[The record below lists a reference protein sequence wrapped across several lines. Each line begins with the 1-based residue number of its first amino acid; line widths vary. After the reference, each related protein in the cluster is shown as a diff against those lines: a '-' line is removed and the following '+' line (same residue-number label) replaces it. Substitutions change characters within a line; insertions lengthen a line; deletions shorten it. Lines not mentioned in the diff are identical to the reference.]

1 MELARDF
8 YVGLVED
15 NKDPNRK
22 GRIKVRAQTLYH
34 NIPIEDIPYAY
45 PWGGISGKD
54 FQVPAIGK
62 LVNIL
67 FLSDDLYSPYYI
79 YSENYNV
86 NLQAKL
92 KDLSEEEYTNFV
104 ALLVDERTNI
114 FVDSKEL
121 TIDHLYNKIT
131 INNNS
136 INHELKDNT
145 QKLNLGSKDA
155 DQDAVLGTRFF
166 DWMDKFVSEMLK
178 PSSLIDSNGAA
189 VMKPKIQKLCLE
201 YQKIRTS
208 QKSFTS
214 NNVKIVDNGSVQK
227 LERTPETV
235 NIKNDPDLI
244 IPPDINQANKK
255 RLDDAIKESNDKACD
270 TLKDAKPTSFVE
282 SNIEMI
288 LPLTGSRISSRFGL
302 RKDPTDPS
310 KTQGHGGIDIAAPLG
325 TPIVSPADGE
335 VIASGFDDKYGGGNF
350 LRIKHTNNFITG
362 YAHLSTS
369 LVSKGDTVKQ
379 GEKIALVGNSGAH
392 TTGSHLHFTV
402 TTPNNE
408 KIDPE
413 DYFTWPDSDVVAKTS
428 KNYQGQEY
436 KAPEENKCKGA
447 EPETEKDPNTDGSPL
462 SSEFDNANFT
472 DMTIKV
478 IEKLEGGYFHPDM
491 LLDGRVKDKRYKGSG
506 ETMFGID
513 RKNGG
518 KINTSTAGKKF
529 WGIIDDSNARKTWKW
544 NYFGGNLK
552 KTLLPLA
559 AEMMK
564 PQFDDFS
571 NRYLSKKSLEIV
583 NSDNKILFH
592 FIYATWNGSGWFKKF
607 ANPFNDAVETGI
619 TDIKKLRKLVLDTR
633 KNSTNS
639 LIAQTG
645 KKIETLFDT
654 NFA

>member
-8 YVGLVED
+8 YVGIVED

-22 GRIKVRAQTLYH
+22 GRIKVRVQTLYH
-34 NIPIEDIPYAY
+34 NIALEDIPYAY

-86 NLQAKL
+86 NLQNKL
-92 KDLSEEEYTNFV
+92 KDLSEDEYTNFV
-104 ALLVDERTNI
+104 ALLVDERTNL

-121 TIDHLYNKIT
+121 TIDHLYNKMT

-136 INHELKDNT
+136 INLELKDST
-145 QKLNLGSKDA
+145 QKLNLGTKDST
-155 DQDAVLGTRFF
+155 QDAVLGTNFF
-166 DWMDKFVSEMLK
+166 DWMDKFIAELLN
-178 PSSLIDSNGAA
+178 PGSLVGNLGAPI
-189 VMKPKIQKLCLE
+189 MKPKLQKLCLE
-201 YQKIRTS
+201 YQSKR
-208 QKSFTS
+208 KNFTS
-214 NNVKIVDNGSVQK
+214 EHVKIVDNKAVQK
-227 LERTPETV
+227 LERIPTTI
-235 NIKNDPDLI
+235 NTKNDTDLV
-244 IPPDINQANKK
+244 IPPDINEANRKA
-255 RLDDAIKESNDKACD
+255 LNDAIKSSNDKACD
-270 TLKDAKPTSFVE
+270 TLKDAAPTSFVE
-282 SNIEMI
+282 SDTEMV
-288 LPLTGSRISSRFGL
+288 LPLVGTRISSRFGL
-302 RKDPTDPS
+302 RQDPTNPS
-310 KTQGHGGIDIAAPLG
+310 KTQGHGGIDIAAPIG
-325 TPIVSPADGE
+325 TPIVSPADGS
-335 VIASGFDDKYGGGNF
+335 VIASGFDDKHGGGNY

-362 YAHLSTS
+362 YAHLSTG

-413 DYFTWPDSDVVAKTS
+413 DYFNWPSSDQTNNS
-428 KNYQGQEY
+428 KNYQGQDYNIPDES
-436 KAPEENKCKGA
+436 KCKGA
-447 EPETEKDPNTDGSPL
+447 ATETEKDPNIDGSPL
-462 SSEFDNANFT
+462 STEFDNPTFT
-472 DMTIKV
+472 EMTIKV

-491 LLDGRVKDKRYKGSG
+491 VSDGRIKDKRYKGSG

-513 RKNGG
+513 RKTGG
-518 KINTSTAGKKF
+518 KINSSTAGKKF
-529 WGIIDDSNARKTWKW
+529 WNIIDNANARKTWKW

-552 KTLLPLA
+552 NTLLPLA

-564 PQFDDFS
+564 PQFDDYS

-592 FIYATWNGSGWFKKF
+592 FIYATWNGSGWFRKF
-607 ANPFNDAVETGI
+607 ANPFNDAVEKGI
-619 TDIKKLRKLVLDTR
+619 TDIKKLRRLVLDTR
-633 KNSTNS
+633 KNDKNS

-645 KKIETLFDT
+645 TKIEKLFDS
-654 NFA
+654 NFT

>member
-8 YVGLVED
+8 YVGIVED

-22 GRIKVRAQTLYH
+22 GRIKIRVQTLYH
-34 NIPIEDIPYAY
+34 NIPVEDIPYAY
-45 PWGGISGKD
+45 PWGGIAGKD
-54 FQVPAIGK
+54 FQIPAIGK
-62 LVNIL
+62 LVNVL

-79 YSENYNV
+79 YSENYNI
-86 NLQAKL
+86 NLQNKL
-92 KDLSEEEYTNFV
+92 KDLSEDEYTDFV
-104 ALLVDERTNI
+104 ALLVDERTNL
-114 FVDSKEL
+114 FADSKEF
-121 TIDHLYNKIT
+121 TIDHLFNKIT

-136 INHELKDNT
+136 INLELKDNT
-145 QKLNLGSKDA
+145 QKLNLGTKDST
-155 DQDAVLGTRFF
+155 QDAVLGTRFF
-166 DWMDKFVSEMLK
+166 DWMDKFISELLK
-178 PSSLIDSNGAA
+178 PSSLIDSNGAS
-189 VMKPKIQKLCLE
+189 VIKPKLQILCNE
-201 YQKIRTS
+201 YKALRPN
-208 QKSFTS
+208 FTS
-214 NNVKIVDNGSVQK
+214 DNVKIVDNKAVQK
-227 LERTPETV
+227 LERTPATI
-235 NIKNDPDLI
+235 NTKNDVDLV
-244 IPPDINQANKK
+244 IPPEINKANKK
-255 RLDDAIKESNDKACD
+255 KLEDAIKESNDKACD

-288 LPLTGSRISSRFGL
+288 LPLVGDRISSRFGL
-302 RKDPTDPS
+302 RTDPTDSS
-310 KTQGHGGIDIAAPLG
+310 KTQGHGGIDIVAPIG

-335 VIASGFDDKYGGGNF
+335 VIASGFDNKYGGGNF
-350 LRIKHTNNFITG
+350 LRIKHINNFITG
-362 YAHLSTS
+362 YAHLSTG

-413 DYFTWPDSDVVAKTS
+413 DYFNWSSSEELAN

-436 KAPEENKCKGA
+436 KITKEDKCKDT
-447 EPETEKDPNTDGSPL
+447 EPETEKDPNIDGSPL
-462 SSEFDNANFT
+462 SSNFDNSTFT
-472 DMTIKV
+472 EMTIKV

-491 LLDGRVKDKRYKGSG
+491 LLDGRIKDKRYKGSG

-518 KINTSTAGKKF
+518 KINSSTAGKKF
-529 WGIIDDSNARKTWKW
+529 WEIIDNENARKTWKW

-552 KTLLPLA
+552 NTLLPLA

-564 PQFDDFS
+564 PIFDDFA

-583 NSDNKILFH
+583 NSDNKLLFH
-592 FIYATWNGSGWFKKF
+592 FIYATWNGPGWFRKF
-607 ANPFNDAVETGI
+607 AIPFNDAVEKGI
-619 TDIKKLRKLVLDTR
+619 TDIKTLRRLVLDTR
-633 KNSTNS
+633 KNNPNS

-645 KKIETLFDT
+645 NKIEELFNT